1 MLDEALEKETSESLR
16 NWLLLKKA
24 KSLSNFTGEGEEFIP
39 INSTCCDFIV
49 SSMDRKEKYRTKLAD
64 DNAFD
69 NNLAA

>member
-1 MLDEALEKETSESLR
+1 MKLSKKKLPKALEIG
-16 NWLLLKKA
+16 LKKD